1 MTVEHLRPLLDD
13 ADLCTLSSWWPSSLL
28 AQVPDGVVDLVR
40 LGRLSA
46 LIKPDGGVRGI
57 VAGDVFRRLVA
68 RTMSQ
73 QLDPAVERAT
83 SPDQYAMTTKAGCEC
98 IAHALQSLTEL
109 YPEATITS
117 IDGVG
122 ACDLIS
128 HRAMLE
134 GLQRVSAEVVPFA
147 RLFHGRRSEV
157 LWESDYGEVHSV
169 PQGEGG
175 EQGDAMMPC
184 CLHWV
189 NMASCKSRHGH
200 WGMASTSWHSW
211 TTRQPGWANLWF
223 FGERFVEE
231 RGHPHPQ
238 KQNANLEPS
247 GHQRVDVANQQT
259 RHQIVGD
266 PVGPSRFRCQAPQV
280 RHGRASSPLATNSA

>member
-1 MTVEHLRPLLDD
+1 M
-13 ADLCTLSSWWPSSLL
+13 
-28 AQVPDGVVDLVR
+28 
-40 LGRLSA
+40 
-46 LIKPDGGVRGI
+46 IKPDGGVRGN

-147 RLFHGRRSEV
+147 RLFHRRRSEV
-157 LWESDYGEVHSV
+157 LWESDSGEVHSV
-169 PQGEGG
+169 HQGEGG
-175 EQGDAMMPC
+175 EQGDAMMP
-184 CLHWV
+184 LLFALGQHGELQV
-189 NMASCKSRHGH
+189 ASRALGHGEHVMAFLDDKAARL
-200 WGMASTSWHSW
+200 
-211 TTRQPGWANLWF
+211 ANLWF

-231 RGHPHPQ
+231 RGHPHPH